1 MSDKKYWLKS
11 GFFTMLHR
19 GTNFFLGFI
28 GFMILVRVFTP
39 AEFGV
44 WVLFISITAIVEM
57 SRNGFLQ
64 NGMIKFMVNQ
74 DEAAERKIQMAAL
87 ILNTALTLVLMI
99 ILWAA
104 AIPLENLLNAPGLA
118 RLLRI
123 YVAVLPLLI
132 LHTHNLILMQAKLDF
147 QAYFYA
153 GIAKSLPFFLV
164 ILCYY
169 FLDKKLDLPLLA
181 WIQNVTFAIAV
192 AVSCFQVR
200 KTIKITW
207 GWFDKETKQVFH
219 FGKFVFGTNLVSML
233 TGSLDKF
240 LLGVLLSPVQV
251 AIANAAGRVINMI
264 EIPVNSIA
272 SIAYP
277 KASAAHDQG
286 HREEVAKI
294 YHSTVGMMLSL
305 TVPFFL
311 ICLLFAEYIIL
322 IIAGADYLDAAPFL
336 RIVAFMCLLSP
347 FDRQSGVIL
356 DAIGKPKLNM
366 YMVMGTF
373 VYSIAFTWIFIQS
386 LGLYG
391 AAYGMVTAVL
401 ITVIIKQFILRR
413 FLQISFGTPFSLAI
427 KNYPQILRMM
437 MEKTKR

>member
-28 GFMILVRVFTP
+28 GFMILVRIFAP

-64 NGMIKFMVNQ
+64 NGMIKFLVNQ
-74 DEAAERKIQMAAL
+74 DEAEERKIQMAAL
-87 ILNTALTLVLMI
+87 LLNTALTLALMV
-99 ILWAA
+99 ILWTA
-104 AIPLENLLNAPGLA
+104 AIPLENLLNAPGLG
-118 RLLRI
+118 RLIRI
-123 YVAVLPLLI
+123 YVAALPLLI

-147 QAYFYA
+147 KAYFYA

-164 ILCYY
+164 VLGYY
-169 FLDKKLDLPLLA
+169 LSDRPLDLPLLA
-181 WIQNVTFAIAV
+181 WIQNITFAIAL

-200 KTIKITW
+200 NTFRITW
-207 GWFDKETKQVFH
+207 GWFNTPVRQVFH
-219 FGKFVFGTNLVSML
+219 FGKFVFGTNMISML

-240 LLGVLLSPVQV
+240 LLGLLLSPVQV
-251 AIANAAGRVINMI
+251 AVANAAGRVINMI

-286 HREEVAKI
+286 HGEEVAKI
-294 YHSTVGMMLSL
+294 YHHTVGMMLSL
-305 TVPFFL
+305 TIPFFL
-311 ICLLFAEYIIL
+311 ICLLFAEHIIL

-336 RIVAFMCLLSP
+336 RIVALMCLLSP

-366 YMVMGTF
+366 FMVMGTF
-373 VYSIAFTWIFIQS
+373 VYSVAFTWIFIQYF
-386 LGLYG
+386 GLYG

-401 ITVIIKQFILRR
+401 ITVIIKQVMLRQ
-413 FLQISFGTPFSLAI
+413 FLRISFITPFALAV
-427 KNYPQILRMM
+427 KNYPQILGMVMDKSR
-437 MEKTKR
+437 R

>member
-1 MSDKKYWLKS
+1 MSDKKYCLRS

-28 GFMILVRVFTP
+28 GFMILVRIFTP

-44 WVLFISITAIVEM
+44 WVLFVSITAIVEM

-64 NGMIKFMVNQ
+64 NGMIKFLVNQ
-74 DEAAERKIQMAAL
+74 DEAEERKTQMAAL

-99 ILWAA
+99 ILWVAA
-104 AIPLENLLNAPGLA
+104 HPLENMLNAPGLG

-132 LHTHNLILMQAKLDF
+132 FHTHNLILMQAKLDF
-147 QAYFYA
+147 KAYFYA

-164 ILCYY
+164 ILAYY
-169 FLDKKLDLPLLA
+169 ILDQQLDLPKLA
-181 WIQNVTFAIAV
+181 WIQNITFAIAV
-192 AVSCFQVR
+192 AVSCFQVK
-200 KTIKITW
+200 KTFKIAW
-207 GWFDKETKQVFH
+207 GWFDQQIKQVFH

-251 AIANAAGRVINMI
+251 ALANAAGRVINMI

-277 KASAAHDQG
+277 KASAAHDAN
-286 HREEVAKI
+286 EADEVSRI
-294 YHSTVGMMLSL
+294 YHYTVGMMLSL
-305 TVPFFL
+305 TGPFFL
-311 ICLLFAEYIIL
+311 ICLIFAEPIIL
-322 IIAGADYLDAAPFL
+322 IIAGTDYMEAAPFL
-336 RIVAFMCLLSP
+336 RVVAVMCLLSP

-356 DAIGKPKLNM
+356 DAIGKPSLNM
-366 YMVMGTF
+366 LMVMGTF
-373 VYSIAFTWIFIQS
+373 VYSIAFTWLFIQS

-391 AAYGMVTAVL
+391 AAYGMVTAVF
-401 ITVIIKQFILRR
+401 ITVVIKQFILRR
-413 FLQISFGTPFSLAI
+413 FLRISVGGPFILAI
-427 KNYPQILRMM
+427 KNYPQMLRMVR
-437 MEKTKR
+437 EKIGK